1 MKRYNQPYARAIERQ
16 FRMGSDPQHQLV
28 IIGGGPAGLYAARE
42 LAINGVSVAVINRD
56 IKPGGLAEYGI
67 YPDKLK
73 MKDGLRAQFRQILG
87 LESIRYYGNVSV
99 GVHSDLRLN
108 EFREMGFQAIL
119 VTVGAQGTKWLGL
132 PGEQFTGVYHAKN
145 LVYHYNR
152 LPPFSEQNFAI
163 GCKVAVVGAGN
174 VMGDVVHYLTCEAR
188 VDEVYTV
195 ARRGPAEIK
204 FDKKEME
211 VIIAHLD
218 IAGLEKEIDRV
229 APMMRGLGQD
239 PEASKELFRSIFAK
253 GTPACADTHFMM
265 DFLASPTRILGDV
278 NGKVSGLEVE
288 NNTLVLED
296 GQVKARGSG
305 TYRVLDV
312 DTVIFAIG
320 DAVDSGLGLPISG
333 GEFSKNPS
341 PRFPIDGNSYE
352 AYDSKGEQDLSDIFV
367 AWWAR
372 KASTGLVGIAR
383 RDGTNGAKAI
393 LEYLA
398 TRPVVDD
405 SPIQNLE
412 KRLNRLDKPS
422 VKKECLG
429 TLLEAE
435 HQQALQL
442 GVEDFRFKHNQEM
455 LTVMG
460 LS

>member
-1 MKRYNQPYARAIERQ
+1 
-16 FRMGSDPQHQLV
+16 MGNDVQHQVVV
-28 IIGGGPAGLYAARE
+28 IGAGPAGLYAARE
-42 LAINGVSVAVINRD
+42 LAVNGVGVALINRD

-73 MKDGLRAQFRQILG
+73 MKDGLRAQFRQILSN
-87 LESIRYYGNVSV
+87 ESIMYYGNLSV
-99 GVHSDLRLN
+99 GQHNDLRLD

-132 PGEQFTGVYHAKN
+132 PGEQLTGVYHAKN

-152 LPPFSEQNFAI
+152 LPPFSEQDFAI
-163 GCKVAVVGAGN
+163 GRKAAVVGAGN
-174 VMGDVVHYLTCEAR
+174 VMGDVVHYLTCEAK
-188 VDEVYTV
+188 VSQVYTV

-211 VIIAHLD
+211 VIVAHLD
-218 IAGLEKEIDRV
+218 LAGLEREIDRV
-229 APMMRGLGQD
+229 APVMHSLGQD

-253 GTPACADTHFMM
+253 GLPACADTHFMM
-265 DFLASPTRILGDV
+265 DFLASPTRILGDE
-278 NGKVSGLEVE
+278 NGKVIGLEVE

-296 GQVKARGSG
+296 GMVKARGIG

-320 DAVDSGLGLPISG
+320 DAVDNSLGLPTSAS
-333 GEFSKNPS
+333 EFAKDPS

-352 AYDSKGEQDLSDIFV
+352 TYDPNGEQDLSDIFV
-367 AWWAR
+367 AGWAR

-383 RDGTNGAKAI
+383 RDGTNGAKAV
-393 LEYLA
+393 LQYLA
-398 TRPVVDD
+398 TKPAIDD
-405 SPIQNLE
+405 TPIQNLE
-412 KRLNRLDKPS
+412 KRLNRLGKPS
-422 VKKECLG
+422 VNKDCLV
-429 TLLEAE
+429 TLFEAE
-435 HQQALQL
+435 RQQALKL
-442 GVEDFRFKHNQEM
+442 GLDDFRFKHNQEM

>member
-1 MKRYNQPYARAIERQ
+1 
-16 FRMGSDPQHQLV
+16 
-28 IIGGGPAGLYAARE
+28 
-42 LAINGVSVAVINRD
+42 
-56 IKPGGLAEYGI
+56 
-67 YPDKLK
+67 
-73 MKDGLRAQFRQILG
+73 MKDGLRAQFRQILA

-99 GVHSDLRLN
+99 GVQNDLRLN
-108 EFREMGFQAIL
+108 EFRELGFQAIL

-132 PGEQFTGVYHAKN
+132 PGEQLTGVYHAKN
-145 LVYHYNR
+145 LVYHYNG

-174 VMGDVVHYLTCEAR
+174 VMGDVVHYLTCEAK
-188 VDEVYTV
+188 VDNVYAV

-211 VIIAHLD
+211 VIVAHLD
-218 IAGLEKEIDRV
+218 MGGLEKVIDRV
-229 APMMRGLGQD
+229 APVMRGLGQD

-253 GTPACADTHFMM
+253 GCPPCADTHFMM
-265 DFLASPTRILGDV
+265 DFLASPTRILGDA
-278 NGKVSGLEVE
+278 NGKVAGLEVE

-296 GQVKARGSG
+296 GLVKARGLG

-320 DAVDSGLGLPISG
+320 DAVDSGLGLPISA

-341 PRFPIDGNSYE
+341 PRFPMDGNSYE
-352 AYDSKGEQDLSDIFV
+352 AYDPKGDQDLSDIFV
-367 AWWAR
+367 AGWAR

-383 RDGTNGAKAI
+383 RDGTNGAKSI
-393 LEYLA
+393 LQYLA
-398 TRPVVDD
+398 TRPVIDD
-405 SPIQNLE
+405 APIKNLE
-412 KRLNRLDKPS
+412 KRLSRLEKPS
-422 VKKECLG
+422 VNKECLA

-435 HQQALQL
+435 HQQALQS
-442 GVEDFRFKHNQEM
+442 GVEDFRFEHNQEM

>member
-1 MKRYNQPYARAIERQ
+1 
-16 FRMGSDPQHQLV
+16 MGKDLQHQILV
-28 IIGGGPAGLYAARE
+28 IGAGPAGLYAARE
-42 LAINGVSVAVINRD
+42 LAVNGVGVAIINRD

-73 MKDGLRAQFRQILG
+73 MKDGLRAQFRQILTQ
-87 LESIRYYGNVSV
+87 EAIKYYGNVSV
-99 GVHSDLRLN
+99 GLHSDLRLN

-132 PGEQFTGVYHAKN
+132 PGEQLTGVYHAKN

-152 LPPFSEQNFAI
+152 LPPFSEQDFAI
-163 GCKVAVVGAGN
+163 GCKAAVVGAGN
-174 VMGDVVHYLTCEAR
+174 VMGDVVHYLTCEAK
-188 VDEVYTV
+188 VSKVYTV
-195 ARRGPAEIK
+195 VRRGPAEVK

-211 VIIAHLD
+211 IIVAHLD
-218 IAGLEKEIDRV
+218 IVGLEREINRV
-229 APMMRGLGQD
+229 APVMQGLGQD

-253 GTPACADTHFMM
+253 GSPACADTHFMM
-265 DFLASPTRILGDV
+265 DFLASPTRILGDE
-278 NGKVSGLEVE
+278 NGKVIGLEVE

-296 GQVKARGSG
+296 GLVKARGLG

-320 DAVDSGLGLPISG
+320 DAVDNSLGLPLSG
-333 GEFSKNPS
+333 SEFAKNPS

-352 AYDSKGEQDLSDIFV
+352 AYDPNGEQDLLDIFV
-367 AWWAR
+367 AGWAR

-383 RDGTNGAKAI
+383 RDGTNGAKAV

-398 TRPVVDD
+398 NKPAIDD
-405 SPIQNLE
+405 TPIQNLE
-412 KRLNRLDKPS
+412 KRLNSLGKPA
-422 VKKECLG
+422 VNKECLG

-435 HQQALQL
+435 RQQALHL
-442 GVEDFRFKHNQEM
+442 GLKDFRFNHNQEM

>member
-1 MKRYNQPYARAIERQ
+1 
-16 FRMGSDPQHQLV
+16 MGNNLQHQLV
-28 IIGGGPAGLYAARE
+28 IIGAGPAGLYAARE
-42 LAINGVSVAVINRD
+42 LAVNGAGVALINRD

-73 MKDGLRAQFRQILG
+73 MKDGLRAQFRQILNQ
-87 LESIRYYGNVSV
+87 EPIKYFGNLSV
-99 GVHSDLRLN
+99 GLLNDLRLD

-132 PGEQFTGVYHAKN
+132 PGEQLTGVYHAKN
-145 LVYHYNR
+145 LVYHYNL
-152 LPPFSEQNFAI
+152 LPPFSEQNFVI
-163 GCKVAVVGAGN
+163 GSKAAVVGAGN
-174 VMGDVVHYLTCEAR
+174 VMGDVVHYLTCEAK
-188 VDEVYTV
+188 VSEVYTV

-218 IAGLEKEIDRV
+218 MAGLEKEIDRV
-229 APMMRGLGQD
+229 APIMRGLGQD

-253 GTPACADTHFMM
+253 GLPACADTHFMM
-265 DFLASPTRILGDV
+265 DFLASPTRILGDE
-278 NGKVSGLEVE
+278 NGKVTGLEVE

-296 GQVKARGSG
+296 GQVKARGLG

-320 DAVDSGLGLPISG
+320 DSVDNGLGLPISG
-333 GEFSKNPS
+333 SEFAKNPS

-352 AYDSKGEQDLSDIFV
+352 AFDPQGEQDLSDIFV
-367 AWWAR
+367 AGWAR

-383 RDGTNGAKAI
+383 RDGTNGAKAV
-393 LEYLA
+393 LQYLA
-398 TRPVVDD
+398 GQPAIDD
-405 SPIQNLE
+405 GPIKNLE
-412 KRLNRLDKPS
+412 KRLTRLGKP
-422 VKKECLG
+422 VVNKECLG
-429 TLLEAE
+429 SLFEAE
-435 HQQALQL
+435 RQQALQL
-442 GVEDFRFKHNQEM
+442 GVDDFRFKHNQEM